1 MDVEKAVFETFAVS
15 VAFLVIKVLAMGP
28 LTARHRFKHKVK
40 NFRIEQKETS
50 MTSIIIRDKMIPDF
64 HQPGG
69 HRRDGRLQGRTSRG
83 PP

>member
-1 MDVEKAVFETFAVS
+1 MDVDKAVFETFAVS

-28 LTARHRFKHKVK
+28 LTARHRFKHKVE
-40 NFRIEQKETS
+40 NFRIEQKE
-50 MTSIIIRDKMIPDF
+50 TSIIIRDKMIPDF

>member
-1 MDVEKAVFETFAVS
+1 MDVDKAVFETFAVS

-28 LTARHRFKHKVK
+28 LTARHRFKHKVE

-50 MTSIIIRDKMIPDF
+50 IIRVRDKMIPDF

-69 HRRDGRLQGRTSRG
+69 HRRDGRLQGCTSRG